1 MFLMSFKNSKNKCD
15 CLFSEF
21 GSSQWIVRSRKW
33 YRHKFFFELNSATV
47 QHSIESN
54 RNGIQ
59 HSEKTMMVNKI
70 SQAGLDYSGLE
81 ALVGDCCNCSP
92 IACYFAILFFQK
104 MTRWRSCRNCRGRNC
119 VKYVWTEIL
128 ALSLSHVGTW
138 PHAMSVQ
145 NHSSSVQSA
154 AET

>member
-1 MFLMSFKNSKNKCD
+1 MWL

-21 GSSQWIVRSRKW
+21 GSSQWIVRSKKW

-47 QHSIESN
+47 QHSLESN

-59 HSEKTMMVNKI
+59 HSEKKTMMVNKI
-70 SQAGLDYSGLE
+70 SQAGLDYYSLE

-92 IACYFAILFFQK
+92 IPCYFVIIFFQK

-128 ALSLSHVGTW
+128 ALSSSHVGTW
-138 PHAMSVQ
+138 SHAMSVQ